1 MHLDVLGTKDGRRKF
16 FYRTYEDLKRLLLTF
31 RREEHMP
38 AEAYSAYAAFAPDKV
53 MATFEKVYLGTAPA
67 SAMTAAARWAGL
79 VQLQVQ
85 RRVPAVADPEDPFL
99 RAGTAARSPA
109 RPIVTRLR
117 RAYPRTD
124 VERLSD
130 DPRQCYRLRKVDQ
143 LMARTTRRFLCA
155 AT

>member
-1 MHLDVLGTKDGRRKF
+1 
-16 FYRTYEDLKRLLLTF
+16 
-31 RREEHMP
+31 
-38 AEAYSAYAAFAPDKV
+38 
-53 MATFEKVYLGTAPA
+53 
-67 SAMTAAARWAGL
+67 MTAAARWAGL

-109 RPIVTRLR
+109 PSHRDSPVQQGCETPSDNMAKFHTTGSAADLR
-117 RAYPRTD
+117 RAYSRTD
-124 VERLSD
+124 VKRLSD

-143 LMARTTRRFLCA
+143 LMARTTRRILCA

>member
-1 MHLDVLGTKDGRRKF
+1 
-16 FYRTYEDLKRLLLTF
+16 
-31 RREEHMP
+31 
-38 AEAYSAYAAFAPDKV
+38 
-53 MATFEKVYLGTAPA
+53 
-67 SAMTAAARWAGL
+67 

-130 DPRQCYRLRKVDQ
+130 DPRQCYRLGH
-143 LMARTTRRFLCA
+143 RRVSLLPQDYHDA
-155 AT
+155 DAD